1 MIRVAD
7 VASFAIDPPS
17 SSLRMSLGKCACAAC
32 QGKEAD
38 NAPAPA
44 LSSAAVSSANLTTV
58 PIGGSVKGT
67 LVDGEEADL
76 FSVNL
81 VAGTTYLFGLTG
93 SGANPLQDP
102 RTQMFDRNGVIV
114 ADNDDA
120 GVGTDALFA
129 FTATYTGIYTVNA
142 RGFAGSLGQ
151 YTLSAERRGSDDVA
165 GTQAGAARLAIGTS
179 KYDFIESAGDVDTYA
194 VNLVAGTAYLFNASG
209 VDVLARGDPL
219 VISNDIALT
228 LRNAAGEALGG
239 TADGP
244 LSDVTFV
251 AQSSGT
257 YYVSVS
263 SPDAGTGGYQLSTK
277 GYDLKKETPVD
288 SIRAT
293 DALPM
298 PKEITVYFAKTGE
311 QIFDETAI
319 GWSQYEIGQA
329 MLAFAQFEKYLDVDV
344 RITTDSSNP
353 TFKLVKANSDFVAYA
368 GSQGDTRVAVFS
380 PTDIPGWDNFKG
392 GGLEQGGFGF
402 STIGHELA
410 HGFGIAHPFG
420 GGATTMLGTNG
431 DSDQLG
437 LFDLNQGV
445 FTNTSYNDGWITHPD
460 FGNGDGDRPPNSNQR
475 WGANN
480 AVMALDIALM
490 QSTIGANTTYASG
503 NDRYV
508 LPERNATGTFYQA
521 IWDTGGVDT
530 IEHRGSQGAMIDLRA
545 ATLRYEEGGGGRVSF
560 AEGIFGGFT
569 IANGVTIENATSRS
583 GADTLIGNQAA
594 NRLDAG
600 GGTDLLRGLVG
611 NDTLLGGQGND
622 WIEGGAGAD
631 IMTGGS
637 GSDIF
642 FFNRDLAGGR
652 DRITDFAADDVLVT
666 TVKLRDSNNDGVIN
680 VGADGLFP
688 LVQGGSV
695 VLEGSNGVPIRSL
708 RFDGVHVAD
717 GVQYFIYDM
726 SGRITPG
733 GFGNR
738 LDDYDLL

>member
-1 MIRVAD
+1 MIRVAE
-7 VASFAIDPPS
+7 VTSFAIDPPS
-17 SSLRMSLGKCACAAC
+17 SPLRMSLGKCACASC
-32 QGKEAD
+32 QGKELDSEPA
-38 NAPAPA
+38 AGPAP
-44 LSSAAVSSANLTTV
+44 LAADATTLT
-58 PIGGSVKGT
+58 IGGSVRGT
-67 LVDGEEADL
+67 IVADGERDPYT
-76 FSVNL
+76 VQL
-81 VAGTTYLFGLTG
+81 VAGSTYLFGLNG
-93 SGANPLQDP
+93 SGATPLEDP
-102 RTQMFDRNGVIV
+102 RIQMFDRNGALV
-114 ADNDDA
+114 ADNDDE
-120 GVGTDALFA
+120 GVGTNSLVA
-129 FTATYTGIYTVNA
+129 FTATYSGAYTISARAFVGGTGE
-142 RGFAGSLGQ
+142 
-151 YTLSAERRGSDDVA
+151 YTLSAERRGADDVP
-165 GTQAGAARLAIGTS
+165 GTQAGAVRLAVGGS
-179 KYDFIESAGDVDTYA
+179 KFDFLESGGDVDIYA
-194 VNLVAGTAYLFNASG
+194 VNLVAGTAYSLSVSG
-209 VDVLARGDPL
+209 VDLPTPNNPL
-219 VISNDIALT
+219 ITGNGISLSVRDAKGAPVNGAS
-228 LRNAAGEALGG
+228 
-239 TADGP
+239 DG
-244 LSDVTFV
+244 STRETTFV
-251 AQSSGT
+251 AQTSGT

-263 SPDAGTGGYQLSTK
+263 SPDAETGGYQLSTK
-277 GYDLKKETPVD
+277 GYDLKKETPLD
-288 SIRAT
+288 SIKAT
-293 DALPM
+293 DPLPM

-311 QIFDETAI
+311 QLFDETAI
-319 GWSQYEIGQA
+319 GWSRYEMGQA
-329 MLAFAQFEKYLDVDV
+329 MLAFAQFEKYLDIKV
-344 RITTDSSNP
+344 RVTTDPTSP
-353 TFKLVKANSDFVAYA
+353 TFKLVKADGDFVAYA
-368 GSQGDTRVAVFS
+368 GSSGDTRIAVFS
-380 PTDIPGWDNFKG
+380 PADIPGWDDFKG

-420 GGATTMLGTNG
+420 GGVTTMLGTNG

-445 FTNTSYNDGWITHPD
+445 FTNTSYNDGWVTHPD
-460 FGNGDGDRPPNSNQR
+460 FGDGDRPPNSNQR

-530 IEHRGSQGAMIDLRA
+530 IEHRGSPGATIDLRA

-560 AEGIFGGFT
+560 ADGIFGGFT
-569 IANGVTIENATSRS
+569 IANGVTIENAISRS

-622 WIEGGAGAD
+622 WLEGGAGAD

-642 FFNRDLAGGR
+642 FFDRDLAGGR

-666 TVKLRDSNNDGVIN
+666 TVKIRDSNNDGVIS

-688 LVQGGSV
+688 FAQGGSV
-695 VLEGSNGVPIRSL
+695 ILEGSNGVPIRSL

-726 SGRITPG
+726 SGRITPNA
-733 GFGNR
+733 FGNR